1 MRKLHIVIVER
12 KNGRLEAAYIG
23 EDCGEAQSVLAKES
37 ESERNLC
44 AAQFFK
50 PQPVKIRTVTT
61 KQEEK
66 GKSK

>member
-12 KNGRLEAAYIG
+12 KNGAFESAYIG
-23 EDCGEAQSVLAKES
+23 EDCGKAQSVLAKES

-44 AAQFFK
+44 AAHYFK